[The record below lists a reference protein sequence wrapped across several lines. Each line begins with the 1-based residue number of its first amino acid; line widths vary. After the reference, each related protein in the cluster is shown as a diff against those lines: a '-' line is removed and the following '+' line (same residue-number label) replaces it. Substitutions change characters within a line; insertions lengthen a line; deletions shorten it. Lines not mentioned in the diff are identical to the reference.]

1 MEHASSRKSD
11 LRNSIMGLALTRLS
25 TGAHHYERLGVFHF
39 DYDSSED
46 LAATWFDDMEEQKI
60 VIW

>member
-1 MEHASSRKSD
+1 

-25 TGAHHYERLGVFHF
+25 TEGHHYERLGVFHF
-39 DYDSSED
+39 DYDSPED